1 MNDAVWGP
9 LLTFLLIVLYGGLHS
24 LLASNWAKAQAE
36 RLLGTF
42 SQRGYRILYNML
54 GMALLLPLLGFV
66 AAFPGRI
73 LYEISGVWRYL
84 AIGGQIGAV
93 VFLIVDLMSTNI
105 RHFLGISQMMGNGN
119 VEVPELVVTG
129 PYRYVQHQLYAAGLL
144 FIWLMPVM
152 TTSTLALVISLTI
165 YTYIGSIFEER
176 RLLKEF
182 GTAYADYQRMV
193 PRLVP
198 IRWRNISRDDD
209 QR

>member
-193 PRLVP
+193 PWLVP